1 MSSERPTW
9 EEYALELAK
18 AASIRSED
26 PFVKVG
32 ACALNY
38 QNMII
43 GVGYNGLASGRDLSW
58 ENFTRDE
65 RRPLMIHA
73 ETNCLSLCKK
83 GEVNILAVTLLPC
96 SYCANMISAYGVK
109 TVVYEKEY
117 EQEDFDLI
125 KGIFDF
131 NEIKLIKIS
140 DDDNEND
147 QQCLSQVKKI
157 EIPKNDL
164 FRLE

>member
-1 MSSERPTW
+1 MTDNRPSW

-18 AASIRSED
+18 TASTRSED

-32 ACALNY
+32 ACALDH
-38 QNMII
+38 QNMVA
-43 GVGYNGLASGRDLSW
+43 GVGYNGLASGKDLSW
-58 ENFTRDE
+58 ENFSRDE

-96 SYCANMISAYGVK
+96 SNMITAYGVSI
-109 TVVYEKEY
+109 VVYEDEY
-117 EQEDFDLI
+117 DREDFELI

-131 NEIKLIKIS
+131 NDIKLIKIS
-140 DDDNEND
+140 DEEKTTS
-147 QQCLSQVKKI
+147 LSEPRKV
-157 EIPKNDL
+157 EIPHDDS
-164 FRLE
+164 FRLG